1 MQRQSYQS
9 AIDWLFQQFPSYQ
22 NIGAGAYKPNL
33 DNIHALISE
42 LSIPLTKVPYVHVA
56 GTNGK
61 GSTCSILAS
70 TLTEAGYKVG
80 LFTSPHINDFRERIR
95 INGVLIQEEA
105 VIDFV
110 THIQDASST
119 VTPSFFE
126 ISLAMALD
134 HFNRERCDIAII
146 ETGLGGRLDAT
157 NIISPILSV
166 ITNISL
172 EHQIFLGDT
181 RAQIAAEKAGIIK
194 TTIPVVI
201 GQMDEEIGPVF
212 SQVCENLR
220 STLYSATSNHP
231 NYLERNKVIVQ
242 KCLEVLKNIGFPTKE
257 EHFDL
262 GIQHVKSNA
271 GLRGRLQVINHQP
284 LVIADA
290 AHNEDG
296 IRSMFRA
303 IGTMYPKSDLRIV
316 YGSSADKDLDQ
327 IGKLFPSKAD
337 YYLTQFK
344 NPRSFSEKQLYE
356 FSSNFGLNARFYSS
370 PKLALQAAQDSANES
385 TVIIVFGSFFLL
397 EEIF

>member
-1 MQRQSYQS
+1 MQSQSYQS
-9 AIDWLFQQFPSYQ
+9 VIDWLFQQFPSYQ

-33 DNIHALISE
+33 DNIRALISDW
-42 LSIPLTKVPYVHVA
+42 SISLTNVPYVHVA

-61 GSTCSILAS
+61 GSTCSLMAS

-95 INGVLIQEEA
+95 VNGAMISEKT

-110 THIQDASST
+110 AAIRSVNSNVA
-119 VTPSFFE
+119 PSFFE

-134 HFNRERCDIAII
+134 YFNREQCDIAII

-157 NIISPILSV
+157 NIITPILSV

-172 EHQIFLGDT
+172 EHQVFLGNT
-181 RAQIAAEKAGIIK
+181 REQIAVEKAGIIK
-194 TTIPVVI
+194 PCIPVVI
-201 GQMDEEIGPVF
+201 GQMDPEIGPIFTKF
-212 SQVCENLR
+212 SENLQ
-220 STLYSATSNHP
+220 STMHLAVSDHA
-231 NYLERNKVIVQ
+231 NYLERNKLIAHKSLQ
-242 KCLEVLKNIGFPTKE
+242 VLNSLGFSTNEK
-257 EHFDL
+257 HFDL
-262 GIQHVKSNA
+262 GVLNVSKNA

-303 IGTMYPKSDLRIV
+303 IRTMYPKPDLRIV
-316 YGSSADKDLDQ
+316 YGSSADKDLGQ

-344 NPRSFSEKQLYE
+344 NPRSLSEKQLYE